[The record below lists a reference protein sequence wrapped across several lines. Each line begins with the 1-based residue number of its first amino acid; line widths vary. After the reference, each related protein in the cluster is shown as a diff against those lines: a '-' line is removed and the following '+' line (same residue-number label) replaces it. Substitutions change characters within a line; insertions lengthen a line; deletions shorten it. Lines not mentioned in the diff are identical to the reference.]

1 MVYSIQRNKKN
12 LVEGNNKMKDIETC
26 KIEKMLYKRYKTSYS
41 DCETIPGTYNKIAKT
56 IDVVIPEGR
65 MKKSGTRHQT
75 YKYMWFK
82 GVEHET
88 NRKVSICIKA
98 TCLSNAVKRL
108 STNCDWEIK

>member
-1 MVYSIQRNKKN
+1 
-12 LVEGNNKMKDIETC
+12 MKDIGAY
-26 KIEKMLYKRYKTSYS
+26 KIEKMPYKRYKTNYS

-75 YKYMWFK
+75 YKYMWFE
-82 GVEHET
+82 GIEHET

-108 STNCDWEIK
+108 PTNCDWEIK